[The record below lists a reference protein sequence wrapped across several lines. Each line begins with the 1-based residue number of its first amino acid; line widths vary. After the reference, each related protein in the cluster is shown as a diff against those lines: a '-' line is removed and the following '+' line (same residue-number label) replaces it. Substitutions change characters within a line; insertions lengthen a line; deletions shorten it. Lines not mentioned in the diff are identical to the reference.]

1 MKTLLFRAGIIS
13 LIACSQIENHAQ
25 NAASL
30 PIRWE
35 VSEGFESPESV
46 YFHRS
51 SGALFVSNVGKGG
64 ATDKDGGGYISRLTL
79 EGKMSRAK
87 WVAGL
92 NAPKGM
98 RSHGGTLWVSDIDRL
113 VGIDIAKGE
122 VVHQIQIEGARFLN
136 DVATDQQGSVYVSD
150 MLASKI
156 YRFKDGKLSVLA
168 EGDQLEN
175 PNGLLVHRNRLVVA
189 AWGTGIGDDFSTTT
203 PGRLFSLN
211 MDGKDKRLI
220 TPNPAGNL
228 DGVEAL
234 DDKGYV
240 VSDWYAGKVH
250 FVSQD
255 GTLKLL
261 LQLPRGA
268 ADLAYLPSQRLLI
281 VPQMLENK
289 VTAFH
294 YD

>member
-1 MKTLLFRAGIIS
+1 M
-13 LIACSQIENHAQ
+13 
-25 NAASL
+25 
-30 PIRWE
+30 
-35 VSEGFESPESV
+35 
-46 YFHRS
+46 
-51 SGALFVSNVGKGG
+51 
-64 ATDKDGGGYISRLTL
+64 
-79 EGKMSRAK
+79 
-87 WVAGL
+87 
-92 NAPKGM
+92 
-98 RSHGGTLWVSDIDRL
+98 
-113 VGIDIAKGE
+113 
-122 VVHQIQIEGARFLN
+122 
-136 DVATDQQGSVYVSD
+136 
-150 MLASKI
+150 
-156 YRFKDGKLSVLA
+156 
-168 EGDQLEN
+168 
-175 PNGLLVHRNRLVVA
+175 
-189 AWGTGIGDDFSTTT
+189 
-203 PGRLFSLN
+203 LFSLN